1 MALMGVSV
9 VLGILETALVPESG
23 TGDRAFLVELLGA
36 VVMLL
41 IGFYWLH
48 FDSRERGIR
57 RPAWLDIG
65 IVMLALVFV
74 PYYLYK
80 TRPAGGRTTSIF
92 AFFGLI
98 FGSVAL
104 SSIGALL
111 MRAVQSGGSG
121 G

>member
-1 MALMGVSV
+1 MALMGVSLL
-9 VLGILETALVPESG
+9 LGIIETALVPEPA
-23 TGDRAFLVELLGA
+23 TGDRAFLVELFGT

-41 IGFYWLH
+41 VGFYWLH

-57 RPAWLDIG
+57 RPTWLNIG

-80 TRPAGGRTTSIF
+80 TRPAGRRATPIV

-98 FGSVAL
+98 FGSVVM
-104 SSIGALL
+104 SSVGALL
-111 MRAVQSGGSG
+111 MSSLQSGGSG
-121 G
+121 A